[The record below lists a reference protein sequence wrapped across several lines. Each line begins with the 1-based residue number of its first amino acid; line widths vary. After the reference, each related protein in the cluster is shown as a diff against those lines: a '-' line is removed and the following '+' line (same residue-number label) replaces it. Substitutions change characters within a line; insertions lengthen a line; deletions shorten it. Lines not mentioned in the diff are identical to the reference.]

1 MRPTIPTATAGRS
14 EGAMDNLSLM
24 ALAGGGYSDGSL
36 TNEEALKIQEKLWR
50 FLARRTELYTM
61 GDSSSVP
68 AETAG
73 ELLNSICFTL
83 SLCLK
88 ESGSPA
94 SLLASADLEEL
105 FARGVRATEKQVER
119 GKLLWQAACVSV
131 PKIDNISLRDTLRGI
146 GGFFKRY
153 DHRFFA
159 HQIPCDIDYQLCRAV
174 PDELHGIEYLN
185 EYLSRIIIENDFLR
199 KFDERLVIRL
209 LKSYCP
215 DYKGLLINLYEP
227 AAVNAAGLALTGG
240 DVFSLDITD
249 ADRARLSAL
258 LAGLPESSARK
269 ALSDCAG
276 RLYRAVDIGDAAA
289 REYLTQTALGLWP
302 RIAAALPS
310 GKLDGIF
317 LSIASDESNDI

>member
-1 MRPTIPTATAGRS
+1 
-14 EGAMDNLSLM
+14 MDDALSLM

-36 TNEEALKIQEKLWR
+36 TEEEALKIQEKLWR
-50 FLARRTELYTM
+50 LLARRTGLYTM

-88 ESGSPA
+88 ESGSPVR
-94 SLLASADLEEL
+94 LLASSDLGEL
-105 FARGVRATEKQVER
+105 FALGVRATEKQVER
-119 GKLLWQAACVSV
+119 GKLLWKAACASV
-131 PKIDNISLRDTLRGI
+131 PNIDNISLRDTLGGI

-153 DHRFFA
+153 DHRYFA

-185 EYLSRIIIENDFLR
+185 EYLSRIMIENEFLR
-199 KFDERLVIRL
+199 KFDEHLVIRL

-227 AAVNAAGLALTGG
+227 AAVNAAGLTLAGG
-240 DVFSLDITD
+240 DVFSLNITD
-249 ADRARLSAL
+249 ADRTRLAAL

-269 ALSDCAG
+269 MLSDCAV
-276 RLYRAVDIGDAAA
+276 RLCLALDIGDASQ

-302 RIAAALPS
+302 RISAALPI
-310 GKLDGIF
+310 GRLDGIF
-317 LSIASDESNDI
+317 LSAASEESTGL